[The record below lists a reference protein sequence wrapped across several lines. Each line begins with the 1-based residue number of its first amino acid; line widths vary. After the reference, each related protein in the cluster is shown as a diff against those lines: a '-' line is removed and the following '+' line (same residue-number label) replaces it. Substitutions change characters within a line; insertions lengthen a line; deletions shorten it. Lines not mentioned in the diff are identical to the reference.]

1 MNLYIARRRAFTLIE
16 LLVVIAIIAIL
27 AAILFPVFAQA
38 RNAAKK
44 AQDLSNM
51 KQLLLAA
58 QMYLGDNDDMFHR
71 IQNGA
76 QVTTQTNQVQ
86 GSEDALQ
93 PYVKNQ
99 DLFKAPNDPFLRKIC
114 GQTANPGATISYS
127 WTFKG
132 NDASAEP
139 PQLFCFGLHGLANP
153 SGTFVSD
160 SLTLSRVAMPANTIH
175 LYGLWMTSSAF
186 NYRSHYRYY
195 SANIR
200 SWPVYPSY
208 ITYDCSSAGD
218 GRGAIGGYSGQSN
231 WGFVDGHVK
240 SMRQTQTMD
249 ERWVTN
255 PSAAFTAKASN
266 LIHYMEDF
274 KN

>member
-1 MNLYIARRRAFTLIE
+1 MIFANARRRAFTLIE

-44 AQDLSNM
+44 TQDLNSM
-51 KQLLLAA
+51 KQLLLGA
-58 QMYLGDNDDMFHR
+58 QMYLTDNDDMFHR

-76 QVTTQTNQVQ
+76 QVAAQANQVF
-86 GSEDALQ
+86 GSEDALM
-93 PYVKNQ
+93 PYIKNQ
-99 DLFKAPNDPFLRKIC
+99 ELFKAPGDTFQRKIC
-114 GQTANPGATISYS
+114 GSTANAGQMISYS

-132 NDASAEP
+132 SDTSVEP
-139 PQLFCFGLHGLANP
+139 PQVYCFGLHGLANP

-160 SLTLSRVAMPANTIH
+160 SLTLGSVAMPASTIH
-175 LYGLWMTSSAF
+175 LYSLWMTSSAF

-208 ITYDCSSAGD
+208 ITYDCSGAGD
-218 GRGAIGGYSGQSN
+218 GRGSIGGYMGQSN
-231 WGFVDGHVK
+231 WGFADGHVK
-240 SMRQTQTMD
+240 SMRQIQTMD

-255 PSAAFTAKASN
+255 PNAAVTAKAYN
-266 LIHYMEDF
+266 MVHYMEDF
-274 KN
+274 KI